1 MLAFLNKLKW
11 YFKEHKLR
19 YIMIVILL
27 IMTNILEVIPPQLI
41 GRTIDAID
49 TGMLTFEMMWI
60 IFGIFI
66 GTVAVI
72 YILSYSWGYLLYG
85 GAYKIESIL
94 RMKLMQKFLSL
105 SPSFYEKNRTGDLM
119 AKATNDL
126 KSVNMATGF
135 GIMTLLDSTTYMFTI
150 IAVMAITISWQL
162 TLLALLPLPLLIII
176 EVYLGRLI
184 HKHHTQSQA
193 AFGRMNE
200 SALEVVEGVRLT
212 RSYVQEDAEAERFKG
227 MTGNYLKKFMKV
239 EKLDA
244 LFQPLT
250 IIVVASSFIIAF
262 GYGAVLVNNGAM
274 TIGALVTFN
283 VYLNMLI
290 WPMFALGMLFN
301 MMQRGNASLDRI
313 HDVLDKDDDVI
324 DGRELKLADTDI
336 DFDEVNFTYPS
347 SHRENLK
354 NVTIRLNAGDTLGIV
369 GKTGSGK
376 TTLIK
381 QLLKIYP
388 PGSGKLVID
397 GINITDLNKRE
408 LREKLGYVSQENI
421 LFSRTVRENIM
432 FGNPDATEAELM
444 RAIEHSA
451 FDEDL
456 ARMPDGLD
464 TLVGERGVALSGGQK
479 QRISIARSLIK
490 NPDILIL
497 DDALSAVDAKTELRI
512 INNIKATRQGKTTII
527 VTHRLSAVQH
537 ADVIVVMD
545 DGEVVEMGR
554 HQELAH
560 SGGWYSEQNRYYL
573 TGGENHERN

>member
-11 YFKEHKLR
+11 YFKQHKLR
-19 YIMIVILL
+19 YIMIVVLL
-27 IMTNILEVIPPQLI
+27 ITTNILEVIPPQLI
-41 GRTIDAID
+41 GRTIDAIN
-49 TGMLTFEMMWI
+49 TETLTFNMMWI
-60 IFGIFI
+60 IFGIFM
-66 GTVAVI
+66 GTVIMV

-105 SPSFYEKNRTGDLM
+105 SPSFYERNKTGDLM

-126 KSVNMATGF
+126 KSVNMASGF

-150 IAVMAITISWQL
+150 IAVMAITISWEL
-162 TLLALLPLPLLIII
+162 TLFALLPLPLLIVI
-176 EVYLGRLI
+176 EVLLGRMI
-184 HKHHTQSQA
+184 HKHHTKSQA

-212 RSYVQEDAEAERFKG
+212 RSYVQEDAEATRFKG
-227 MTGNYLKKFMKV
+227 MTGDYLKKFMKV

-250 IIVVASSFIIAF
+250 IVVVASSFIIAF
-262 GYGAVLVNNGAM
+262 GYGAVLVNDGIL
-274 TIGALVTFN
+274 TVGEIVTFN

-313 HDVLDKDDDVI
+313 HDVLDKDDDVE
-324 DGRELKLADTDI
+324 DGRTMHLTQTDI
-336 DFDEVNFTYPS
+336 DFDKVNFKYPS

-354 NVTIRLNAGDTLGIV
+354 NVTIRLGAGESLGIV

-388 PGSGKLVID
+388 PGSGTLVID

-408 LREKLGYVSQENI
+408 LRAKIGYVSQENI

-432 FGNPDATEAELM
+432 FGNPNATEAELM

-451 FDEDL
+451 FDTDL
-456 ARMPDGLD
+456 SRMPEGLD

-490 NPDILIL
+490 DPDILIL

-512 INNIKATRQGKTTII
+512 IDSIKETRQGKTTII

-537 ADVIVVMD
+537 AEVIVVMD
-545 DGEVVEMGR
+545 DGEIVEIGR
-554 HQELAH
+554 HQELAK
-560 SGGWYSEQNRYYL
+560 SDGWYSEQNRYYL
-573 TGGENHERN
+573 TGGEDYERN